1 MQMKSL
7 DRRTVIS
14 GTLLAAGSYA
24 AISLSGIFHGANAQ
38 SSGTFKINRTP
49 EEWKRRLGPARFRIM
64 RQEGTERAFSSPLD
78 KENRKGVFAC
88 AGCNLGVYGSDA
100 KYDSGTGWPS
110 FWKPLAQDRVG
121 TTTDYKIGYARTEVH
136 CARCGGHLGHIFND
150 GPRPTGKRHCI
161 NGLALKFLPG

>member
-1 MQMKSL
+1 MKLL

-14 GTLLAAGSYA
+14 GTLAVAGTYG
-24 AISLSGIFHGANAQ
+24 AISLSGFFSGASARP
-38 SSGTFKINRTP
+38 SGTFKINRTP
-49 EEWKRRLGPARFRIM
+49 EEWKRRLGASRYRIL
-64 RQEGTERAFSSPLD
+64 RQAGTERAFSSPLD
-78 KENRKGVFAC
+78 KEKRKGVFAC
-88 AGCNLGVYGSDA
+88 AGCNLEVYGSGA

-110 FWKPLAQDRVG
+110 FWKPLAPNRVG

-161 NGLALKFLPG
+161 NGLALKFLPA